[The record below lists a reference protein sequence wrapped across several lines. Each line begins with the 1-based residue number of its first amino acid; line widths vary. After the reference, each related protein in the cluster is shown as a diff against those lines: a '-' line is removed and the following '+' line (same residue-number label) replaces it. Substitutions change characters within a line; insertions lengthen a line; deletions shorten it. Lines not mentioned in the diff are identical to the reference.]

1 MSDFDGDV
9 EEMLVPPLD
18 DRALEALLGGVTSPR
33 SDFDWLVP
41 FVEEL
46 GAVVS
51 RSAPVLQPALAT
63 LLADG
68 FSTDKGDLPATA
80 ASNVTGPAP
89 QAAGLPKWRKK
100 KMTELFAGLL
110 AKLAAGALGLRL
122 CDRVNEFGELPCA
135 WAFGEIPSARGD
147 DGS

>member
-100 KMTELFAGLL
+100 KMTLL
-110 AKLAAGALGLRL
+110 Y
-122 CDRVNEFGELPCA
+122 
-135 WAFGEIPSARGD
+135 
-147 DGS
+147 